1 MQAIEIANS
10 KGWSKLWH
18 ETHFKL
24 VQLTFKVSSVVP
36 WQLRKQVVQLS
47 WVD

>member
-18 ETHFKL
+18 ETDFKL